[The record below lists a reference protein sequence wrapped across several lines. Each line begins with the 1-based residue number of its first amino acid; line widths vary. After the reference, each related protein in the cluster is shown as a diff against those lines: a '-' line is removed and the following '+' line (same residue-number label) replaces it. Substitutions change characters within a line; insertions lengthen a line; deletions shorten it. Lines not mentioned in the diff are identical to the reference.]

1 MTTERYLMSKKG
13 NSPKE
18 SLHYASTPTLFY
30 EENRRNS
37 FNHQQNT
44 LPQGNLPR
52 GIYNKT
58 VYEKK
63 KYRKVM
69 SYNTSGL
76 EAHAGFFILLMKEIF
91 DPYVLGLFD
100 KKLIF

>member
-13 NSPKE
+13 NNPKE

-44 LPQGNLPR
+44 LPQGNLLR
-52 GIYNKT
+52 DIDNKT
-58 VYEKK
+58 VLEKNTI
-63 KYRKVM
+63 RKVV
-69 SYNTSGL
+69 SYSTSNL
-76 EAHAGFFILLMKEIF
+76 EAHADFFRLLMKGILH
-91 DPYVLGLFD
+91 PYVESVS
-100 KKLIF
+100 

>member
-44 LPQGNLPR
+44 LPQGYLLK
-52 GIYNKT
+52 GIDNQTICKKINRCNK
-58 VYEKK
+58 EKL
-63 KYRKVM
+63 KVKM
-69 SYNTSGL
+69 LSRS
-76 EAHAGFFILLMKEIF
+76 
-91 DPYVLGLFD
+91 V
-100 KKLIF
+100 

>member
-44 LPQGNLPR
+44 LPQGDLLS
-52 GIYNKT
+52 GIDNKT
-58 VYEKK
+58 VRKK
-63 KYRKVM
+63 
-69 SYNTSGL
+69 NTFSNFSCKFL
-76 EAHAGFFILLMKEIF
+76 NPNNFLQ
-91 DPYVLGLFD
+91 
-100 KKLIF
+100 

>member
-44 LPQGNLPR
+44 LPQGNLLR
-52 GIYNKT
+52 DI
-58 VYEKK
+58 
-63 KYRKVM
+63 
-69 SYNTSGL
+69 
-76 EAHAGFFILLMKEIF
+76 
-91 DPYVLGLFD
+91 D
-100 KKLIF
+100 KKRVKREGIPKFERSWVFF

>member
-44 LPQGNLPR
+44 LPQGNFS
-52 GIYNKT
+52 GC
-58 VYEKK
+58 
-63 KYRKVM
+63 KY
-69 SYNTSGL
+69 
-76 EAHAGFFILLMKEIF
+76 
-91 DPYVLGLFD
+91 
-100 KKLIF
+100 